1 MPSRAAVI
9 HPSETPVT
17 ASFLPFLVAIAQSA
31 ALADSSDCVA
41 GAAFLRDT
49 QHMVAVI
56 ERDTI
61 EDWRTKQRVI
71 GCRIT
76 AAGVTDL
83 TVQREAVRFYERLR
97 ASGWTRT
104 PDPRDAPNEASLRFR
119 MAQSDCLF
127 NINAEALL
135 GTRAESTVN
144 RALKLGVGESRYQVL
159 ALCMP
164 AMPAR

>member
-1 MPSRAAVI
+1 MRSCATVI
-9 HPSETPVT
+9 HPSETPVP
-17 ASFLPFLVAIAQSA
+17 ASFLPLLLAIAQSA
-31 ALADSSDCVA
+31 ASADSSDCAA

-49 QHMVAVI
+49 QRMVALI

-61 EDWRTKQRVI
+61 DDWRTKQRVS

-76 AAGVTDL
+76 AAGATDL
-83 TVQREAVRFYERLR
+83 SVQREAVRFYERLR
-97 ASGWTRT
+97 AYGWTRT

-119 MAQSDCLF
+119 LAQSDCLF

-144 RALKLGVGESRYQVL
+144 RTLKLGAGESRYHVL